1 MPKEEGDGVGPK
13 GEGARRAPLGE
24 FAAWMFPAHSQLMR
38 SLSLPLLLSLS
49 HTQTNPHTHTKA
61 EAGQQLQPYD

>member
-24 FAAWMFPAHSQLMR
+24 LAAWMFPAHSQLMR
-38 SLSLPLLLSLS
+38 SPSLQLSLS
-49 HTQTNPHTHTKA
+49 HTQIHTHTHAKA
-61 EAGQQLQPYD
+61 EAGQQLQLYD